1 MTAATSSAPGGTP
14 VLSVVIPTFNEID
27 RIEQTLRSG
36 DEYLRGL
43 GIPYE
48 VIVVDNAS
56 TDGTADLVA
65 SLIDRAVS
73 STSLIVERC
82 RGKGAAIKR
91 GVLQSRGDFVVF
103 LDADNATP
111 VSELERVWPLWKC
124 GCQVVIGSRYVSPR
138 LVAAPQTRTR
148 VALSRIGNTVIQLL
162 LLPGLRDTQLG
173 FKGFTGH
180 VARDLFA
187 RIATNGW
194 AFDVELLVMARRA
207 GYRIRE
213 VAVLWRE
220 PGGSHLRTS
229 AYLTTLVDV
238 LKIRWRAW
246 RGRYDR
252 EPSGL

>member
-1 MTAATSSAPGGTP
+1 MTAVSSAPGPNP
-14 VLSVVIPTFNEID
+14 VLSVVIPTFNEAH

-56 TDGTADLVA
+56 TDGTAELVA
-65 SLIDRAVS
+65 SLIDRSIS
-73 STSLIVERC
+73 STRLVVERC

-91 GVLQSRGDFVVF
+91 GVLQSRGEFVVF

-111 VSELERVWPLWKC
+111 VSELERVWPLWKR
-124 GCQVVIGSRYVSPR
+124 GCQVVIGSRYVDPR
-138 LVAAPQTRTR
+138 LVAIPQAPIR
-148 VALSRIGNTVIQLL
+148 VALSRIGNAVIQLL

-173 FKGFTGH
+173 FKGFTGD

-187 RIATNGW
+187 RIATDGW

-207 GYRIRE
+207 GHQIRE

-220 PGGSHLRTS
+220 PGGSHLPSS

-238 LKIRWRAW
+238 FKIRWRAW
-246 RGRYDR
+246 RGDYDTPIR
-252 EPSGL
+252 T

>member
-1 MTAATSSAPGGTP
+1 MSAASAAPGANP

-27 RIEQTLRSG
+27 RIEQTLRTG

-43 GIPYE
+43 GIPFE

-56 TDGTADLVA
+56 TDGTAELVA
-65 SLIDRAVS
+65 SMVDRTIS
-73 STSLIVERC
+73 STRLVVERC
-82 RGKGAAIKR
+82 RGKGAAIKA

-111 VSELERVWPLWKC
+111 VSELERVWPLWKS
-124 GCQVVIGSRYVSPR
+124 GVQVVIGSRYVDPR
-138 LVAAPQTRTR
+138 LVATPQTPIRI
-148 VALSRIGNTVIQLL
+148 ALSRIGNAVIQLL

-173 FKGFTGH
+173 FKGFTGD

-187 RIATNGW
+187 RIVTDGW

-207 GYRIRE
+207 GHQIRE
-213 VAVLWRE
+213 VPVLWRE
-220 PGGSHLRTS
+220 PGGSHLPSS

-246 RGRYDR
+246 RGDYDR
-252 EPSGL
+252 AVRT

>member
-1 MTAATSSAPGGTP
+1 MSAASAAPGANP

-27 RIEQTLRSG
+27 RIEQTLRTG

-43 GIPYE
+43 GIPFE

-56 TDGTADLVA
+56 TDGTAELVA
-65 SLIDRAVS
+65 SMVDRTIS
-73 STSLIVERC
+73 STRLVVERC
-82 RGKGAAIKR
+82 RGKGAAIKA

-111 VSELERVWPLWKC
+111 VSELERVWPLWNS
-124 GCQVVIGSRYVSPR
+124 GVEVVIGSRYIDPR
-138 LVAAPQTRTR
+138 LVATPQTPIRI
-148 VALSRIGNTVIQLL
+148 ALSRIGNAVIQLL

-173 FKGFTGH
+173 FKGFTGN

-187 RIATNGW
+187 RIVTDGW

-207 GYRIRE
+207 GFQIRE

-220 PGGSHLRTS
+220 PGGSHLPSS

-238 LKIRWRAW
+238 FKIRWRAW
-246 RGRYDR
+246 RGDYDR
-252 EPSGL
+252 KVRT

>member
-1 MTAATSSAPGGTP
+1 MMTPPSSAPGAMP
-14 VLSVVIPTFNEID
+14 VLSVVIPTFNEVQ

-48 VIVVDNAS
+48 VIVVDNDS
-56 TDGTADLVA
+56 TDGTAALVA
-65 SLIDRAVS
+65 GLADRVLL
-73 STSLIVERC
+73 STRLVVQRS
-82 RGKGAAIKR
+82 RGKGAAIKA

-103 LDADNATP
+103 MDADNATP
-111 VSELERVWPLWKC
+111 VSELERVWPLWKS
-124 GCQVVIGSRYVSPR
+124 GCHVVIGSRYVSPS
-138 LVAAPQTRTR
+138 LVVAPQTPVRI
-148 VALSRIGNTVIQLL
+148 ALSRIGNAVIRLL

-173 FKGFTGH
+173 FKGFTGE
-180 VARDLFA
+180 VARDLFG
-187 RIATNGW
+187 RITTDEW

-213 VAVLWRE
+213 VSVLWRE
-220 PGGSHLRTS
+220 PGGSHLRSS

-246 RGRYDR
+246 RGDYDR
-252 EPSGL
+252 DVKT